1 LGPPLDAILPH
12 KDLRAAPPDSGIDNI
27 DPAHQENPLT
37 GARRLRDTG
46 YVEEHVTQGAGAIPG
61 GLKDPQSGGGW
72 HAIEERFLATG
83 DAAPVQKAL
92 TLARDEMAVEA
103 YRAVVEPVFPQS
115 VAMLAAGT
123 FGSGR
128 TFPYSE
134 TEIVLLLE
142 SEKQADA
149 LKELL
154 PEFVRLLWNAG
165 LRLDSAV
172 LTVAECLEA
181 VERASVPAF
190 SLLDRRLLAGDGGVY
205 EKLEARL
212 PAALGLHGQKL
223 SLRLYELA
231 RARHARYGD
240 TPHHAEP
247 DVKEGP
253 GGMRDLRLLG
263 WLATLQ
269 PDREA
274 PSGGLDDAAALV
286 SSARCWLHYRARC
299 DHNTLDFETQEM
311 LASQAFARG
320 RNSSAWMRAYFE
332 GARRIFNQARR
343 SIEDSERSQGSL
355 LGSFREHRSRLSNDE
370 FTVSHE
376 RLFLREP
383 KRLSGDPAL
392 VLRMMEFIAR
402 HAVAPAADTERRL
415 EASRE
420 AVAAWCAQGQP
431 PWAALKPVLE
441 SPHSAM
447 ALRTIETA
455 GLMPALFAE
464 WSAIEHLAAPPAEY
478 RYTLDEQTLRTIEA
492 LNELGSQAGAQRSR
506 FAGLLSEID
515 DPALVVFALLFHETG
530 RGGQDPAALGAER
543 AASAMARIRMPE
555 DARGVVEFLIRHQSD
570 LSGAVGG
577 RDMDDPATARLLAGR
592 VGTIERLKALV
603 VMTYAR
609 IVALGA
615 GDKLAWRLEQLWRAY
630 GVAQRELI
638 RELETDR
645 IQQVPENLPGN
656 AEFIKGFP
664 LRYLRAHS
672 PAAIEAHLRL
682 FELSRPTGVA
692 VRLEPM
698 EGAYRLTVVA
708 RDMPFLFASFAGA
721 ISSFGLDILKA
732 EAFSNA
738 AGVVLDT
745 FVFGDPNG
753 MLRQNPGEA
762 DRLSDLIQRV
772 ALGKTDAQRL
782 MRGRGLADPGKR
794 ATPPQVQFDSEACPT
809 ATLVEIET
817 ADRPGLLF
825 SLATVFSSNACNID
839 VVLVD
844 TKGHRAIDVFYV
856 AQEGAKLSPEAQ
868 ARLKEKLLAAC

>member
-1 LGPPLDAILPH
+1 MQSS
-12 KDLRAAPPDSGIDNI
+12 SGW
-27 DPAHQENPLT
+27 
-37 GARRLRDTG
+37 R
-46 YVEEHVTQGAGAIPG
+46 
-61 GLKDPQSGGGW
+61 
-72 HAIEERFLATG
+72 AIEEEFLKTG

-92 TLARDEMAVEA
+92 TAARDEMAVEA
-103 YRAVVEPVFPQS
+103 YRAVMEPVFPQS
-115 VAMLAAGT
+115 VAMLAAG
-123 FGSGR
+123 GYGRGR

-134 TEIVLLLE
+134 MEMVLLLE

-149 LKELL
+149 VKELL

-165 LRLDSAV
+165 LRLNSAV

-190 SLLDRRLLAGDGGVY
+190 NLLDRRLLAGDGGVH

-212 PAALGLHGQKL
+212 PGALGLHGHKTI
-223 SLRLYELA
+223 LRLCELA

-253 GGMRDLRLLG
+253 GGLQDLRLIG
-263 WLATLQ
+263 WLAMLQ
-269 PDREA
+269 PEGEGR
-274 PSGGLDDAAALV
+274 SGELGAAAAMV
-286 SSARCWLHYRARC
+286 SSARCWLHYRAGC
-299 DHNTLDFETQEM
+299 DNNTLDFEAQES
-311 LASQAFARG
+311 LASQAFANG
-320 RNSSAWMRAYFE
+320 RSSSEWMRAYFE
-332 GARRIFNQARR
+332 SARRIFNAARR
-343 SIEDSERSQGSL
+343 AIEESHRNHGDRGQSSL
-355 LGSFREHRSRLSNDE
+355 LDNFREYRSRLSNQE

-383 KRLSGDPAL
+383 KLLASDPAV
-392 VLRMMEFIAR
+392 VLRAMEFIGR
-402 HAVAPAADTERRL
+402 HAVEPAADTERRL

-420 AVAAWCAQGQP
+420 DFAAWCAQGQP
-431 PWAALKPVLE
+431 QWAALKAVLAC
-441 SPHSAM
+441 PHAGMAM
-447 ALRTIETA
+447 RTLETT
-455 GLMPALFAE
+455 GLMTALFPE
-464 WSAIEHLAAPPAEY
+464 WSAIEHLATAEAEY
-478 RYTLDEQTLRTIEA
+478 QYTLDEHTLRTIER
-492 LNELGSQAGAQRSR
+492 LNELGSGAGAERKK

-515 DPALVVFALLFHETG
+515 DAALVILALLFHEMG
-530 RGGQDPAALGAER
+530 RGGEDPPALAAER
-543 AASAMARIRMPE
+543 AGKAMARIHMPE
-555 DARGVVEFLIRHQSD
+555 EARSAVDFLIRHQAD

-592 VGTIERLKALV
+592 VETIERLKALV
-603 VMTYAR
+603 AMTYAR

-615 GDKLAWRLEQLWRAY
+615 EDKLAWRLEQLWHAY

-638 RELETDR
+638 RELETER
-645 IQQVPENLPGN
+645 IEQVPGNLPGN
-656 AEFIKGFP
+656 AEFIRGFP

-672 PAAIEAHLRL
+672 SATIEGHLRL
-682 FELSRPTGVA
+682 YEQSRPTGVA
-692 VRLEPM
+692 VRLDPL

-732 EAFSNA
+732 EAFSNT

-745 FVFGDPNG
+745 FVFGDPHG

-762 DRLSDLIQRV
+762 DRLRDLMHRV

-809 ATLVEIET
+809 ATLVEIDTE
-817 ADRPGLLF
+817 DRPGLLF

>member
-1 LGPPLDAILPH
+1 VGEQAI
-12 KDLRAAPPDSGIDNI
+12 
-27 DPAHQENPLT
+27 
-37 GARRLRDTG
+37 RR
-46 YVEEHVTQGAGAIPG
+46 AGAIAR
-61 GLKDPQSGGGW
+61 GLTDPQSSGAW
-72 HAIEERFLATG
+72 RAIQAEFLATG

-92 TLARDEMAVEA
+92 TLARDEMAGEA

-115 VAMLAAGT
+115 VAMLAGGAYGR
-123 FGSGR
+123 GR

-134 TEIVLLLE
+134 MEIVLLAE
-142 SEKQADA
+142 AEKHADA

-165 LRLDSAV
+165 LRLNSAV

-181 VERASVPAF
+181 VERASGPAF
-190 SLLDRRLLAGDGGVY
+190 NLLDRRRLAGDAGVY

-212 PAALGLHGQKL
+212 PGALGLHGQKM
-223 SLRLYELA
+223 SVRLCELA
-231 RARHARYGD
+231 RARYARYGN

-253 GGMRDLRLLG
+253 GGLQDLRLIG
-263 WLATLQ
+263 WLAALH
-269 PDREA
+269 PDREGRA
-274 PSGGLDDAAALV
+274 GELEEAAALIAA
-286 SSARCWLHYRARC
+286 ARCGLHYHAGC
-299 DHNTLDFETQEM
+299 DQNTLDFETQES
-311 LASQAFARG
+311 LPSLPWARG
-320 RNSSAWMRAYFE
+320 MSSPEWMRGYFE
-332 GARRIFNQARR
+332 SASRIFNEARR
-343 SIEDSERSQGSL
+343 ATEECDGNHGEKSQGSL
-355 LGSFREHRSRLSNDE
+355 LDNFREYRSRLSNQE

-376 RLFLREP
+376 RLYLREP
-383 KRLSGDPAL
+383 KQLAADAGL
-392 VLRMMEFIAR
+392 VLRTVEFIGR
-402 HAVAPAADTERRL
+402 HGIAPAADTERRL
-415 EASRE
+415 EASRGE
-420 AVAAWCAQGQP
+420 FAAWCAQTGPQ
-431 PWAALKPVLE
+431 WAAVRSVLG
-441 SPHSAM
+441 SPHAGM
-447 ALRTIETA
+447 ALRTLEAT
-455 GLMPALFAE
+455 GLMTALFPE
-464 WSAIEHLAAPPAEY
+464 WSAIEHRAAAEAEY
-478 RYTLDEQTLRTIEA
+478 RYTLDEHTLRTIEA
-492 LNELGSQAGAQRSR
+492 VNELGSAAGADRRR
-506 FAGLLSEID
+506 FAGLLAEID

-530 RGGQDPAALGAER
+530 RGGEDAAALGAER
-543 AASAMARIRMPE
+543 ASAAMMRLHMPGEARS
-555 DARGVVEFLIRHQSD
+555 AVEFLIRRQSD

-577 RDMDDPATARLLAGR
+577 RDMEDPATARLLAER
-592 VGTIERLKALV
+592 VGTIERLKPLV
-603 VMTYAR
+603 AMTYAR

-615 GDKLAWRLEQLWRAY
+615 EDKLAWRLEQLWHAY

-645 IQQVPENLPGN
+645 IRQVPGDLPGN
-656 AEFIKGFP
+656 AEFIRGFP
-664 LRYLRAHS
+664 LRYLRAHCA
-672 PAAIEAHLRL
+672 AAIEGHLRL

-692 VRLEPM
+692 VRLDPM

-738 AGVVLDT
+738 AGVVLDM

-762 DRLSDLIQRV
+762 DRLTDLIQRV

-782 MRGRGLADPGKR
+782 MRGRGVADPNKR
-794 ATPPQVQFDSEACPT
+794 AAPAAVQFDSEACPT

-817 ADRPGLLF
+817 EDRPGLLF

-868 ARLKEKLLAAC
+868 GRLKEKLLAAC

>member
-1 LGPPLDAILPH
+1 M
-12 KDLRAAPPDSGIDNI
+12 
-27 DPAHQENPLT
+27 
-37 GARRLRDTG
+37 AR
-46 YVEEHVTQGAGAIPG
+46 
-61 GLKDPQSGGGW
+61 GLKDPRSSGAW
-72 HAIEERFLATG
+72 RTIEERFLATG

-103 YRAVVEPVFPQS
+103 YRAVIEPVFPQS
-115 VAMLAAGT
+115 VAMLAAGAY
-123 FGSGR
+123 GRGR
-128 TFPYSE
+128 TFPFSE
-134 TEIVLLLE
+134 MEIVLLPE

-165 LRLDSAV
+165 LRLNSAV

-190 SLLDRRLLAGDGGVY
+190 SLLDRRLLAGDGGIH
-205 EKLEARL
+205 EKLEAKL
-212 PAALGLHGQKL
+212 PAALGLHGQKTV
-223 SLRLYELA
+223 LRLCELA

-253 GGMRDLRLLG
+253 GGLQDLRLMD
-263 WLATLQ
+263 WLRILQ

-274 PSGGLDDAAALV
+274 LSGELEDAAALV
-286 SSARCWLHYRARC
+286 CSARCALHYRAGC
-299 DHNTLDFETQEM
+299 DNNTLDFETQES
-311 LASQAFARG
+311 LAGQAWAGG
-320 RNSSAWMRAYFE
+320 RSSPAWMRTYFE
-332 GARRIFNQARR
+332 SARRIFNGARR
-343 SIEDSERSQGSL
+343 SIEDSDRNHGERSQGSL
-355 LGSFREHRSRLSNDE
+355 LENFREYRSRLSNQE

-383 KRLSGDPAL
+383 KQLASDPAL
-392 VLRMMEFIAR
+392 VLRTIEFIGR

-415 EASRE
+415 EALRE
-420 AVAAWCAQGQP
+420 DFAAWCAQGQP
-431 PWAALKPVLE
+431 PWAALKPVLA
-441 SPHSAM
+441 SPHAGM
-447 ALRTIETA
+447 ALRTLETA
-455 GLMPALFAE
+455 GLMSALFPE
-464 WSAIEHLAAPPAEY
+464 WRAIEHLAAPEAEY
-478 RYTLDEQTLRTIEA
+478 RYTLDEHTLRTIECV
-492 LNELGSQAGAQRSR
+492 NELSSAAGAERRR
-506 FAGLLSEID
+506 FAGLLSEVD
-515 DPALVVFALLFHETG
+515 DAALVLFAMLFHETG
-530 RGGQDPAALGAER
+530 HGGADPLALGAER
-543 AASAMARIRMPE
+543 AGSAMARIHMPDE
-555 DARGVVEFLIRHQSD
+555 ARSAVEFLIRHQID

-577 RDMDDPATARLLAGR
+577 RDMDDPATARLLAER

-609 IVALGA
+609 IVALGEE
-615 GDKLAWRLEQLWRAY
+615 DKLAWRLEQLWHAY

-672 PAAIEAHLRL
+672 SAAIEGHLRL

-692 VRLEPM
+692 VRLDPM

-738 AGVVLDT
+738 AGVVLDM
-745 FVFGDPNG
+745 FVFGDPNA

-782 MRGRGLADPGKR
+782 MRGRGLPDPGKR
-794 ATPPQVQFDSEACPT
+794 ATPSQVQFDSEACPT

-817 ADRPGLLF
+817 EDRPGLLF
-825 SLATVFSSNACNID
+825 SLATAFSSNACNID

-856 AQEGAKLSPEAQ
+856 AQEGAKLSAEVQ